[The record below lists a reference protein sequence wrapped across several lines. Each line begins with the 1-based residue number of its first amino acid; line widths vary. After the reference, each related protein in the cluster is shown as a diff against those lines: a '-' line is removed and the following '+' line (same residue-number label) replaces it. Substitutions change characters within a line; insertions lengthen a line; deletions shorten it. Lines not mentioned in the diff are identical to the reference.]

1 MVLLLFAGF
10 SLTLL
15 VEVIVLKGDIGR
27 MNTVFKFYL
36 QAWTFLGLGAA
47 WCFCQLIVRNRRNAF
62 GFQARK
68 VWSTIFF
75 LLIISVSLFTITAS
89 IDKVKDRISNKT
101 PITLDGMEFMNYSEY
116 LESDSVMDLS
126 HDYEAIHWM
135 QENIMGTPVIVEA
148 NVPEYRW
155 GNRFTMYTGLPGV
168 LGWNWHQRQQR
179 SINPPNWVTDRADDI
194 NEFYSSDDLETAKEF
209 LKKYHVKYIVV
220 GQLEKIVYPMEGINK
235 FNDQLEGFLSV
246 VYSADDTIIYEVN

>member
-1 MVLLLFAGF
+1 
-10 SLTLL
+10 
-15 VEVIVLKGDIGR
+15 
-27 MNTVFKFYL
+27 
-36 QAWTFLGLGAA
+36 
-47 WCFCQLIVRNRRNAF
+47 
-62 GFQARK
+62 
-68 VWSTIFF
+68 
-75 LLIISVSLFTITAS
+75 
-89 IDKVKDRISNKT
+89 
-101 PITLDGMEFMNYSEY
+101 
-116 LESDSVMDLS
+116 
-126 HDYEAIHWM
+126 M